1 MLKDRQANNKPPK
14 KNTKRKLRTIKPTLA
29 LPRPFRSALDRAS
42 QVRTPAVII
51 TGYLGSG
58 KTTLLRRLI
67 EKSQQRLAIIIN
79 EFGELSVD
87 SQIVTGK
94 NVKIAELPGGC
105 VCCSLVGEFEAAV
118 NEIIETVRPDEIVVE
133 TTGLA
138 EPDALITDIRE
149 NIPSLLIDAVVTV
162 VDADATIR
170 FPSTGYTGRVQIEMA
185 DLILLNKMDL
195 VLVNQ
200 YPQVRRIVQAINPT
214 ALLLETV
221 HCQVDP
227 ELIFGQ
233 PPQKEKRKS
242 TPSKE
247 SHTHPMES
255 FQVTLDQTL
264 KRDCL
269 EKMIQQLPEGIYRAK
284 GFIQLEQGTF
294 LLNFVGGRWE
304 LEPWSDKDVKTGLV
318 FIGEK
323 IIVLK
328 PQIVAQIQECSS

>member
-1 MLKDRQANNKPPK
+1 MS
-14 KNTKRKLRTIKPTLA
+14 IK
-29 LPRPFRSALDRAS
+29 
-42 QVRTPAVII
+42 TPAVII

-87 SQIVTGK
+87 SQIIMGK

-118 NEIIETVRPDEIVVE
+118 KEIIQTVRPDEIVVE

-195 VLVNQ
+195 VPVNQ
-200 YPQVRRIVQAINPT
+200 SPQVRRIVQAINPT

-227 ELIFGQ
+227 GLIFGAPAQ
-233 PPQKEKRKS
+233 REQKGEIQI
-242 TPSKE
+242 KE
-247 SHTHPMES
+247 PHAHPTES
-255 FQVTLDQTL
+255 FEIILDRTL
-264 KRDCL
+264 RRECF
-269 EKMIQQLPEGIYRAK
+269 EKVIHRLPAALYRAK
-284 GFIQLEQGTF
+284 GFIRLEQGIF
-294 LLNFVGGRWE
+294 LFNFVAGRSE
-304 LEPWSDKDVKTGLV
+304 LEAWPDQDARTGIV
-318 FIGEK
+318 FIGEQ
-323 IIVLK
+323 VNSLK
-328 PQIVAQIQECSS
+328 PMIVTQLQECFL

>member
-1 MLKDRQANNKPPK
+1 MP
-14 KNTKRKLRTIKPTLA
+14 TK
-29 LPRPFRSALDRAS
+29 
-42 QVRTPAVII
+42 TPAVII

-87 SQIVTGK
+87 SQIIMGK

-118 NEIIETVRPDEIVVE
+118 KEIIETVRPDEIVVE

-149 NIPSLLIDAVVTV
+149 NIPDLLIDAVVTV

-195 VLVNQ
+195 VPVNQ
-200 YPQVRRIVQAINPT
+200 SPQVRRIVQAINPT

-227 ELIFGQ
+227 GLIFGAPAQ
-233 PPQKEKRKS
+233 REQKGEIQI
-242 TPSKE
+242 KE
-247 SHTHPMES
+247 PHAHPTES
-255 FQVTLDQTL
+255 FEIILDRTL
-264 KRDCL
+264 RRECF
-269 EKMIQQLPEGIYRAK
+269 EKVIHRLPAALYRAK
-284 GFIQLEQGTF
+284 GFIRLEQGIF
-294 LLNFVGGRWE
+294 LFNFVAGRSE
-304 LEPWSDKDVKTGLV
+304 LEAWPNQDARTGIV
-318 FIGEK
+318 FIGEQVK
-323 IIVLK
+323 SLK
-328 PQIVAQIQECSS
+328 PMIVTQLQECFSTS